1 MAITLPCPT
10 ARRAQAREK
19 SHGSQLECGL
29 LCLNVMAVVHLA
41 FMFGP
46 LLGAAAGYLVDGVT
60 GATSGFMIPIGPL
73 VVAWL
78 VGER

>member
-1 MAITLPCPT
+1 MAIV
-10 ARRAQAREK
+10 R
-19 SHGSQLECGL
+19 
-29 LCLNVMAVVHLA
+29 LA

-60 GATSGFMIPIGPL
+60 GATSGVVIPIGPL

-78 VGER
+78 FGGR

>member
-1 MAITLPCPT
+1 MNIAP
-10 ARRAQAREK
+10 
-19 SHGSQLECGL
+19 
-29 LCLNVMAVVHLA
+29 LA
-41 FMFGP
+41 FMVSP

-78 VGER
+78 VGGR

>member
-1 MAITLPCPT
+1 MDI
-10 ARRAQAREK
+10 
-19 SHGSQLECGL
+19 
-29 LCLNVMAVVHLA
+29 VHLA

-73 VVAWL
+73 VVAWI
-78 VGER
+78 VGGR

>member
-1 MAITLPCPT
+1 MDI
-10 ARRAQAREK
+10 
-19 SHGSQLECGL
+19 
-29 LCLNVMAVVHLA
+29 VHLA

-46 LLGAAAGYLVDGVT
+46 LLGAAVGYLVDGVT

>member
-1 MAITLPCPT
+1 MDI
-10 ARRAQAREK
+10 
-19 SHGSQLECGL
+19 
-29 LCLNVMAVVHLA
+29 VHLA

-46 LLGAAAGYLVDGVT
+46 LLGAAAGYLVAGVT
-60 GATSGFMIPIGPL
+60 GGTSGFMIPIGPL